1 LNELGALAIDQFFG
15 EKVGTGT
22 EVTTCRRQPESSI
35 GDGLNFSLQDM
46 EARRNDLVH
55 RLPEAQR
62 ITHESFHKR
71 SSNVYG
77 TPALVRRLL
86 VDEASGYWP
95 RYVVAFALMAVA
107 ATGTALSA
115 YLLGTLTNE
124 AYVHRNFQRIVIIGI
139 ITIAILRPKV

>member
-1 LNELGALAIDQFFG
+1 MKASTSG
-15 EKVGTGT
+15 
-22 EVTTCRRQPESSI
+22 
-35 GDGLNFSLQDM
+35 
-46 EARRNDLVH
+46 
-55 RLPEAQR
+55 
-62 ITHESFHKR
+62 

-86 VDEASGYWP
+86 VDEASGHWP

-139 ITIAILRPKV
+139 ITIAIFATKGLATYGSSVMLSAVGNRIVADNQRRMFDKLLREDMAYFADHHSSEFVARLTTGHGGE